1 MIDEHQEPG
10 PEPMKPAVQGIAE
23 TPRVLRLYP
32 AEVSLIARA
41 LRGVPLNAA
50 QIEAVRE
57 IGAQLESRMEP
68 ELPVCFVNWPDQGIA
83 VDLYLRP
90 RAR

>member
-1 MIDEHQEPG
+1 MSDEQEPG
-10 PEPMKPAVQGIAE
+10 PEPMKPAVQGIAIE
-23 TPRVLRLYP
+23 QRVLRLYP
-32 AEVSLIARA
+32 AEVNLIARA

-50 QIEAVRE
+50 QIEAVRVL
-57 IGAQLESRMEP
+57 GAELESRMEP
-68 ELPVCFVNWPDQGIA
+68 ELPVCFVNWPDQGIS

>member
-1 MIDEHQEPG
+1 MSDEQEPG
-10 PEPMKPAVQGIAE
+10 PEPMKPAVQGIAIE
-23 TPRVLRLYP
+23 QRVLRLYP

-57 IGAQLESRMEP
+57 LGAQLESRMEP
-68 ELPVCFVNWPDQGIA
+68 EMPVCFVHWPDQGIA
-83 VDLYLRP
+83 LDLYLRP

>member
-1 MIDEHQEPG
+1 MSDEQEPG
-10 PEPMKPAVQGIAE
+10 PEPMKPAVQAIAAE
-23 TPRVLRLYP
+23 QRVLRLYP
-32 AEVSLIARA
+32 AEVNLISRA

-50 QIEAVRE
+50 QIETVRE

-68 ELPVCFVNWPDQGIA
+68 ELPVCFVNWPDQGIS